1 VSQKLLEERD
11 LPIAAVHPH
20 PDNPRKDMG
29 DLETLAAQI
38 KAFGGLMEPIT
49 VWAHPTLEGD
59 YEIRSGHRRHQA
71 SLKADMSHIRCR
83 IIERPENARRAL
95 LEEALTTGTNHQKL
109 EVTERA
115 QAIQGL
121 LDEGASESWISRM
134 YQIPKEEV
142 RPVARLASSP
152 RLAELAATGKVDL
165 LAMKVIQ
172 DAEDETGDVN
182 LLEDVMDEVARSW
195 RSTVDAA
202 SVTRTIEEKKAAA
215 QRQKIREELV
225 TQGAMELAPEHRY
238 SGKWAKTKSEMTTAE
253 HIDAGHQFDLA
264 APPTV
269 DWWKSQ
275 KQAKPKLSEE
285 EQARREKVRH
295 LDSVL
300 AISQRGRR
308 AFILG
313 KVRDKKSM
321 TDRDTRGLMVSTLFD
336 VAKRYGHERD
346 IALTALGEALSVEFP
361 EPTKGMSQ
369 WGHDFQ
375 ALAEQWEQ
383 RARKAALQLAVPQLA
398 LLIAWMPAAVADTK
412 TVKTNWYS
420 RSSWDKENRWEPMAL
435 WYQQLIDH
443 VGYVPTEDEIAAI
456 RWGKESRLQELN
468 DVRLQTATCKTCR
481 QEVVADSNWMGNCD
495 DCAPAID
502 GIEVP

>member
-1 VSQKLLEERD
+1 MSQKLLEERD

-182 LLEDVMDEVARSW
+182 LLEDVMD
-195 RSTVDAA
+195 
-202 SVTRTIEEKKAAA
+202 
-215 QRQKIREELV
+215 
-225 TQGAMELAPEHRY
+225 
-238 SGKWAKTKSEMTTAE
+238 
-253 HIDAGHQFDLA
+253 
-264 APPTV
+264 
-269 DWWKSQ
+269 
-275 KQAKPKLSEE
+275 
-285 EQARREKVRH
+285 
-295 LDSVL
+295 
-300 AISQRGRR
+300 
-308 AFILG
+308 
-313 KVRDKKSM
+313 
-321 TDRDTRGLMVSTLFD
+321 
-336 VAKRYGHERD
+336 
-346 IALTALGEALSVEFP
+346 
-361 EPTKGMSQ
+361 
-369 WGHDFQ
+369 
-375 ALAEQWEQ
+375 
-383 RARKAALQLAVPQLA
+383 
-398 LLIAWMPAAVADTK
+398 
-412 TVKTNWYS
+412 
-420 RSSWDKENRWEPMAL
+420 
-435 WYQQLIDH
+435 
-443 VGYVPTEDEIAAI
+443 
-456 RWGKESRLQELN
+456 
-468 DVRLQTATCKTCR
+468 
-481 QEVVADSNWMGNCD
+481 
-495 DCAPAID
+495 
-502 GIEVP
+502 